1 MKKLQTAS
9 LCLILISVTIGLAG
23 GAASA
28 APNPNPA
35 DPPLARLESQLAGIL
50 KASPGTIG
58 VAVKHLESGRGL
70 ALDGATPL
78 PMASVVKLPILVE
91 VLAQVREGRFGLA
104 DEWTVRPADQFYD
117 GSLLSDLEAPGVKL
131 TTANL
136 INLMMW
142 LSDNTAT
149 DMLLTRVGIPAV
161 NARLAAIGI
170 DGITVDRTIRELLL
184 DYEVG
189 ESAPYRNLGPEA
201 FARVFSAISV
211 DKPALLEA
219 ANRDFSKKPADKA
232 TAWAMNA
239 LLEKIFRR
247 EILDPDSCALILKVM
262 GGCQTGGRR
271 IKGLLPAGTPVAHK
285 TGTIGGTINDCGII
299 DLPDGLGHVALSV
312 LSAETDP
319 DRTESIIALVA
330 KTVYDFFCFT
340 L

>member
-1 MKKLQTAS
+1 MKRTRFAVMILVLAAVAAGIVSARTGQT
-9 LCLILISVTIGLAG
+9 
-23 GAASA
+23 
-28 APNPNPA
+28 PNPA
-35 DPPLARLESQLAGIL
+35 APPLARLESQLAAIL

-58 VAVKHLESGRGL
+58 VAAKHLETGRGV
-70 ALDGATPL
+70 ALNGAIPL

-91 VLAQVREGRFGLA
+91 VLAQVREGRFGLG
-104 DEWTVRPADQFYD
+104 DEWTVRPADQFFD
-117 GSLLSDLEAPGVKL
+117 GSLLSDLEAPGIKI

-161 NARLAAIGI
+161 NARLRSFGI
-170 DGITVDRTIRELLL
+170 EGITVDRTIRELLL
-184 DYEVG
+184 EYEVG
-189 ESAPYRNLGPEA
+189 ESASYKNLGPAE
-201 FARVFSAISV
+201 FAKVFGALAAE
-211 DKPALLEA
+211 KPGLLEA
-219 ANRDFSKKPADKA
+219 ANRDFSKKAADKA
-232 TAWAMNA
+232 TAQAMNA

-247 EILDPDSCALILKVM
+247 EILDADSCSLILKVM

-299 DLPDGLGHVALSV
+299 DLPDGLGHVALSF
-312 LSAETDP
+312 LSGETDP
-319 DRTESIIALVA
+319 DRTEDIIALVA

>member
-1 MKKLQTAS
+1 MRRLRFAGA
-9 LCLILISVTIGLAG
+9 ILVL
-23 GAASA
+23 AASA
-28 APNPNPA
+28 AGIVSARTGPAQNPS
-35 DPPLARLESQLAGIL
+35 DPRLARLESQLAAIL

-70 ALDGATPL
+70 ALNGATQL

-91 VLAQVREGRFGLA
+91 VLAQIREGRFGLG
-104 DEWTVRPADQFYD
+104 DEWTVRPADQFFE
-117 GSLLSDLEAPGVKL
+117 GSLLSELEAPGIKL

-161 NARLAAIGI
+161 NARLRAIGI
-170 DGITVDRTIRELLL
+170 EGITVDRTIRELLL

-189 ESAPYRNLGPEA
+189 ESAPYKNLRPAE
-201 FARVFSAISV
+201 FAGIYAALSAE
-211 DKPALLEA
+211 KPALLET

-232 TAWAMNA
+232 TAQAMNA

-247 EILDPDSCALILKVM
+247 EILDPESCALILDVM
-262 GGCQTGGRR
+262 AGCQTGGRR

-312 LSAETDP
+312 LSSETDP
-319 DRTESIIALVA
+319 DLTENVIALVA

>member
-1 MKKLQTAS
+1 MRKLRFAG
-9 LCLILISVTIGLAG
+9 LILVLAAAVS
-23 GAASA
+23 GAAPA
-28 APNPNPA
+28 RTIPAPNPG
-35 DPPLARLESQLAGIL
+35 DPPLARLESQLAAIL
-50 KASPGTIG
+50 KTSPGTIG
-58 VAVKHLESGRGL
+58 VAIKHLESGRGL
-70 ALDGATPL
+70 ALNGDTPL
-78 PMASVVKLPILVE
+78 PMASVVKVPILVE
-91 VLAQVREGRFGLA
+91 VLAQVREGRFGLG
-104 DEWTVRPADQFYD
+104 DEWTVQPADQFYD
-117 GSLLSDLEAPGVKL
+117 GSLLSDLEAPGLKL

-161 NARLAAIGI
+161 NARLRAIGI

-189 ESAPYRNLGPEA
+189 ESAPYRNLGPAA
-201 FARVFSAISV
+201 FAKVYEGLAAEN
-211 DKPALLEA
+211 PAALEA
-219 ANRDFSKKPADKA
+219 AERDFPKKPADKA
-232 TAWAMNA
+232 TALAMRA

-247 EILDPDSCALILKVM
+247 EILDPAGCALILKVM

-299 DLPDGLGHVALSV
+299 DLPDGLGHVAV
-312 LSAETDP
+312 CFLSAGTDP
-319 DRTESIIALVA
+319 DRTEDIIALVA
-330 KTVYDFFCFT
+330 KTAYDFFCFA